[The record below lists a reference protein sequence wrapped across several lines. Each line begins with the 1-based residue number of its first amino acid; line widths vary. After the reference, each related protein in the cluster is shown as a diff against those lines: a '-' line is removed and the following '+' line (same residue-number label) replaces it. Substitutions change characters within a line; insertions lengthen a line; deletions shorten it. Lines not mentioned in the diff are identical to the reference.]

1 MKKQLY
7 RSTHNKII
15 SGVCGGIAEYFEIDP
30 IIIRLLWALITFTK
44 GIGFIAY
51 IICMII
57 IPENTSGYSEY
68 VDTESNYSDD
78 NSKII
83 LGVVL
88 VILGLVL
95 VAKKFIHWLDF
106 GSLLPIFMVLVG
118 IYLILKEKG
127 GFFNEKK

>member
-57 IPENTSGYSEY
+57 IPENTSAYSEY